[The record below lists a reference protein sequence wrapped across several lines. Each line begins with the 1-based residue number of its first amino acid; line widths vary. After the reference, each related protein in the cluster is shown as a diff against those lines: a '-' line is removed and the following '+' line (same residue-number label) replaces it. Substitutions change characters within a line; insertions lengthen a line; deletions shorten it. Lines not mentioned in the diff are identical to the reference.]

1 MYQAEDLKIIRD
13 YVGLL
18 SDNLRSNLT
27 DSRQTEQSFSY
38 HLLNSGRMAFKRCS
52 VEEDNCMIEAMS
64 EKWAFWAKEI
74 VVILWDAKSDRYAEE
89 AK

>member
-18 SDNLRSNLT
+18 SDNLKSNLT
-27 DSRQTEQSFSY
+27 DSRQTEQSLSC

-52 VEEDNCMIEAMS
+52 VG
-64 EKWAFWAKEI
+64 
-74 VVILWDAKSDRYAEE
+74 
-89 AK
+89 

>member
-18 SDNLRSNLT
+18 SDNLKSNLT
-27 DSRQTEQSFSY
+27 DSRQTGQSLSC

-52 VEEDNCMIEAMS
+52 VGENNCMIEAMS
-64 EKWAFWAKEI
+64 EK
-74 VVILWDAKSDRYAEE
+74 
-89 AK
+89 